1 MSIYKR
7 YFDKTNC
14 IYFMIKDEKC
24 FDKYMTIGKKL
35 AI

>member
-1 MSIYKR
+1 MSTYER

-14 IYFMIKDEKC
+14 MYFMIKDEIF